1 MLILASSSPRRR
13 QLLQL
18 AGLDFIVESADID
31 ESVQPGEAPATY
43 VQRLALE
50 KAQAV
55 WEHHKAEQSQDLV
68 IFGADTTVVCDGE
81 ILGKPTD
88 PVDARRMLRMLAGR
102 THQVLTGIAAVSQ
115 RGLFSEVEIT
125 QVFFD
130 LIHEDELNQYI
141 ATGEP
146 MDKAGAYGIQGYA
159 ARWIPRIEG
168 CFFNVMGLPIARA
181 MALLARAR
189 EGHSETQPPPSRL
202 AAR

>member
-1 MLILASSSPRRR
+1 MLILASSSPRRH

-18 AGLDFIVESADID
+18 AGLDFTVESADID

-55 WEHHKAEQSQDLV
+55 WDRHKIDQDDLIV
-68 IFGADTTVVCDGE
+68 LGADTTVVCDGE

-88 PVDARRMLRMLAGR
+88 PADARRMLRMLAGR
-102 THQVLTGIAAVSQ
+102 NHQAITGVAAVSA

-130 LIHEDELNQYI
+130 LINEDELNHYI

-146 MDKAGAYGIQGYA
+146 LDKAGAYGIQGYA

-168 CFFNVMGLPIARA
+168 CFFNVMGLPIART
-181 MALLARAR
+181 MALLARAH

-202 AAR
+202 AAL